1 MNIFVGAKEMGKTET
16 ENWDGTEVVEQEVKR
31 PGKGPKKV
39 LVISGVMCGGIAFL
53 LWATFGFPRKPC
65 IIIFLRHPQTTKCSG
80 KWIGVRDNC
89 FYFSNDTKNWI
100 DSKRF
105 CISQGS
111 DLAQIDT
118 QETMEFL
125 KKRTGPS
132 MHWIGLS
139 RNQGESWKWTNGTT
153 FNTWFEITGDGSF
166 AFLNAGG
173 VYSSRGLIDIKWIC
187 SKPRF

>member
-1 MNIFVGAKEMGKTET
+1 MGNEQDTRLLKSKEEFTDQGSKMTKLWKPVCLIVFIVTF
-16 ENWDGTEVVEQEVKR
+16 
-31 PGKGPKKV
+31 
-39 LVISGVMCGGIAFL
+39 IA
-53 LWATFGFPRKPC
+53 C
-65 IIIFLRHPQTTKCSG
+65 IIIFLNIINKLQTTKCSG

-111 DLAQIDT
+111 ELAQIDT

-125 KKRTGPS
+125 KKHTGPS